1 MFSIVPILEEYCH
14 IDACFGPVLC
24 LKSLTKDLGTS
35 VNKSTQKEVDGYVK
49 DTILKESW
57 EAAPPDRFAVEP
69 PRALRASSAM
79 RYTNTFLL

>member
-49 DTILKESW
+49 DTILKES
-57 EAAPPDRFAVEP
+57 
-69 PRALRASSAM
+69 
-79 RYTNTFLL
+79 